1 MKIKDIVVEAG
12 LAHRA
17 GEIAGTAMAHKD
29 EFATGYQKGK
39 DMMNK
44 IMSPSKWFDKGSKT
58 TAASNPGYRI
68 RQSLEQAS
76 RGAQMYRSDTEVLKD
91 LYSKLKSGKV
101 KTNLPLD
108 QVLVAVKA
116 AANGVSLNDQQKE
129 LLGTLSKQF

>member
-12 LAHRA
+12 LSYKA
-17 GEIAGTAMAHKD
+17 GQVAGTAIANKD

-44 IMSPSKWFDKGSKT
+44 IMSPSKWLSKDSKT
-58 TAASNPGYRI
+58 TAASIPGYRI

-91 LYSKLKSGKV
+91 SYSKLKSGKV

-116 AANGVSLNDQQKE
+116 AANGVGLNDQQKE

>member
-12 LAHRA
+12 LAYKA
-17 GEIAGTAMAHKD
+17 GQVAGTAIANKD

-44 IMSPSKWFDKGSKT
+44 IMSPSKWLSKDSKT
-58 TAASNPGYRI
+58 TAASIPGYRI

-116 AANGVSLNDQQKE
+116 AANGVGLNDQQKE

>member
-12 LAHRA
+12 LSYKA
-17 GEIAGTAMAHKD
+17 GQVAGTAIANKD

-44 IMSPSKWFDKGSKT
+44 IMSPSKWLSKDSKT
-58 TAASNPGYRI
+58 TAASIPGYRI

-116 AANGVSLNDQQKE
+116 AANGVGLNDQQKE